1 MPYEAGLANFE
12 FTQNRSCV
20 ICAFESVPIDAA
32 QRHVCSTEP
41 NLVESNYST
50 LLSEFT
56 DGAEPSQGRVNANC
70 CAVEQ
75 HNGRADSNISHMGA
89 TTVYVKVEIGH
100 WQQLSLSG

>member
-1 MPYEAGLANFE
+1 
-12 FTQNRSCV
+12 
-20 ICAFESVPIDAA
+20 
-32 QRHVCSTEP
+32 
-41 NLVESNYST
+41 
-50 LLSEFT
+50 